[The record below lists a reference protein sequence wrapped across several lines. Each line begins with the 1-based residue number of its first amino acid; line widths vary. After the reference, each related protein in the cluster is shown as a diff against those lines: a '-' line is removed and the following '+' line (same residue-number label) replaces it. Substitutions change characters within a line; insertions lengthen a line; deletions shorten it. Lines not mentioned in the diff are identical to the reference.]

1 MTGMIDSLAIQN
13 IWNKA
18 DLIHGEREIQ
28 LALDDMAEN
37 IHRHLDGK
45 NPVCLVVM
53 QGALVVA
60 GQLLPRL
67 NMLLEVDYIHATRYR
82 GATQGGEL
90 HWIKQPDIALK
101 DRNVLIIEDILD
113 EGLTLKAIVEY
124 CQQAGALEI
133 LTSVLVEK
141 QLPSRPGLQQAD
153 FSALR
158 VPVRYIFGYGM
169 DYQDQLRHV
178 PGIYAVNGL

>member
-1 MTGMIDSLAIQN
+1 MTGIIDSLAIQN
-13 IWNKA
+13 ILNKA
-18 DLIHGEREIQ
+18 DLIHSEREIQ
-28 LALDDMAEN
+28 LALDDMAMN
-37 IHRHLDGK
+37 IHRHLNGK
-45 NPVCLVVM
+45 YPVCLVVM

-67 NMLLEVDYIHATRYR
+67 NIPLEMDYIHTTRYR
-82 GATQGGEL
+82 GATRGGEL
-90 HWIKQPDIALK
+90 HWIKHPDITLK

-124 CQQAGALEI
+124 CKKAGALEV

-153 FSALR
+153 FSALH
-158 VPVRYIFGYGM
+158 VPNRYIFGYGM
-169 DYQDQLRHV
+169 DYQEQLRHV